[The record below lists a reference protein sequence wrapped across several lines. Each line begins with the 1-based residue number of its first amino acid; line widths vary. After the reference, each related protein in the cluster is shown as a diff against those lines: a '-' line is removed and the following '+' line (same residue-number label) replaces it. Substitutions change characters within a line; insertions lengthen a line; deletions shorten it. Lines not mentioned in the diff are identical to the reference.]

1 MVGNWFKRSICS
13 LSSTTIFY
21 TTAGFEALFSKWYIC
36 AIYTIHYSPNL
47 LYYYLLLS
55 VILLLITIIVITI
68 VIATIGIII
77 IAVIYYHINEAAE
90 FSVMRMRATRRNSW
104 VLLFPH
110 PINFMTSVN
119 Y

>member
-47 LYYYLLLS
+47 LYYYLLLN
-55 VILLLITIIVITI
+55 
-68 VIATIGIII
+68 
-77 IAVIYYHINEAAE
+77 YYHRKKKNKKTKKEE
-90 FSVMRMRATRRNSW
+90 EEEEEEEEKDGTNGFFF
-104 VLLFPH
+104 LD
-110 PINFMTSVN
+110 
-119 Y
+119 

>member
-36 AIYTIHYSPNL
+36 AIYSINYSPNL

-55 VILLLITIIVITI
+55 SQKKNKKTKKEEEEEEEEEEKDGTNGFFFLD
-68 VIATIGIII
+68 
-77 IAVIYYHINEAAE
+77 
-90 FSVMRMRATRRNSW
+90 
-104 VLLFPH
+104 
-110 PINFMTSVN
+110 
-119 Y
+119 